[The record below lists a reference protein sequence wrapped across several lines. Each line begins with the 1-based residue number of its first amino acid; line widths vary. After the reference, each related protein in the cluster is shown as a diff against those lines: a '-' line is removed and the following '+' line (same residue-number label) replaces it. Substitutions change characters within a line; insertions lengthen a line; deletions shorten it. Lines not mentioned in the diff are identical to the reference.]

1 MNNIP
6 IEPIKGKCQ
15 KIIMIDVCAVSS
27 KVVTSGKIKIGYRAG
42 MAMMKQMNMERIK
55 QADYYIGL
63 EKLEKYNLF
72 DFKEYKD
79 MIKIGYDGMKEFLNA
94 HPELR

>member
-1 MNNIP
+1 
-6 IEPIKGKCQ
+6 
-15 KIIMIDVCAVSS
+15 
-27 KVVTSGKIKIGYRAG
+27 
-42 MAMMKQMNMERIK
+42 MAMMKQMNMERIA

-79 MIKIGYDGMKEFLNA
+79 IIKIGYVIGVNIFGQ
-94 HPELR
+94 

>member
-1 MNNIP
+1 
-6 IEPIKGKCQ
+6 
-15 KIIMIDVCAVSS
+15 MIDVCAVSS
-27 KVVTSGKIKIGYRAG
+27 KTVTSGKIKIGYRAG
-42 MAMMKQMNMERIK
+42 MAMMKQMNMERIA

-79 MIKIGYDGMKEFLNA
+79 IIKIGYEEMKEFLNA
-94 HPELR
+94 HQELR

>member
-1 MNNIP
+1 
-6 IEPIKGKCQ
+6 
-15 KIIMIDVCAVSS
+15 
-27 KVVTSGKIKIGYRAG
+27 
-42 MAMMKQMNMERIK
+42 
-55 QADYYIGL
+55 L